1 MGGQLRLSVATAT
14 AASAPNP
21 PLVENA
27 KRKEEAR
34 AAVEDVLARKEARR
48 ERSRSP
54 SPPPQPRPFAAVAK
68 TRFDELR
75 TADDYAAARA
85 LLREHGVARLEA
97 ELNAAG
103 VVGDDGALT
112 TGTKPFNVFARLV
125 SCLLYTSPSPRDGL
139 LSRMPSSA

>member
-1 MGGQLRLSVATAT
+1 MRTTRTPSDAALGSLVGKLTFKLGANAPRGAPLPRVGGAVGHALTLVGGQLRLSVATAT

-75 TADDYAAARA
+75 TADDYAARA
-85 LLREHGVARLEA
+85 LLREHGVA
-97 ELNAAG
+97 N
-103 VVGDDGALT
+103 
-112 TGTKPFNVFARLV
+112 
-125 SCLLYTSPSPRDGL
+125 
-139 LSRMPSSA
+139 SRQS